1 MKKYFFMAMLTCIMS
16 SITSCSNN
24 KSNKD
29 ENGIDSAAIVQA
41 KADSIARIDSIARA
55 DSIAHADSIARAD
68 SIAKA
73 NNLVVGMKV
82 SDALQKTGVKKAC
95 IDDFDGM
102 HEGEKLI
109 LIQNG
114 KKFLTNVSY
123 HMKNGF
129 AECDHLNFTLLP
141 DSYEGDITLVR
152 AKDCTASAKIVK
164 EIK

>member
-1 MKKYFFMAMLTCIMS
+1 MKKYFFIAMLTCIMP

-41 KADSIARIDSIARA
+41 KADSIARI

-95 IDDFDGM
+95 IEDFDGM

-129 AECDHLNFTLLP
+129 AECDHLNFDLLP

-152 AKDCTASAKIVK
+152 AKDCAASAKIVK

>member
-1 MKKYFFMAMLTCIMS
+1 MLVCFTT
-16 SITSCSNN
+16 SITSCSN
-24 KSNKD
+24 SNRNSS
-29 ENGIDSAAIVQA
+29 ENGIDSAAIAQA
-41 KADSIARIDSIARA
+41 KADSIARVDSIV
-55 DSIAHADSIARAD
+55 RAD

-95 IDDFDGM
+95 IEDFDGM

-114 KKFLTNVSY
+114 KKFLTNVGY
-123 HMKNGF
+123 TIRMGMPVCANLKF
-129 AECDHLNFTLLP
+129 DVMP
-141 DSYEGDITLVR
+141 DKYEQDLTLVR
-152 AKDCTASAKIVK
+152 AKDCAASAKIVK

>member
-1 MKKYFFMAMLTCIMS
+1 MAMLTCIMS

-41 KADSIARIDSIARA
+41 KADSIARI
-55 DSIAHADSIARAD
+55 D

-114 KKFLTNVSY
+114 KKFLTNVGY
-123 HMKNGF
+123 TIRTGMPVCNNLKF
-129 AECDHLNFTLLP
+129 DVMP
-141 DSYEGDITLVR
+141 DKYEQDLTLVR
-152 AKDCTASAKIVK
+152 ANDCAASAKITK

>member
-1 MKKYFFMAMLTCIMS
+1 MKKYFFIAMLTCIMP

-41 KADSIARIDSIARA
+41 KADSIARI

-129 AECDHLNFTLLP
+129 AECDHLNFDLLP

-152 AKDCTASAKIVK
+152 AKDCAASAKIVK

>member
-1 MKKYFFMAMLTCIMS
+1 MKKKHFFIMMFVCFTT
-16 SITSCSNN
+16 SITSCSN
-24 KSNKD
+24 SNRNSS
-29 ENGIDSAAIVQA
+29 ENGIDSVTIAQA
-41 KADSIARIDSIARA
+41 KADSIARC
-55 DSIAHADSIARAD
+55 DSIARAD

-73 NNLVVGMKV
+73 DNIAKSNNLAVGMSVKE
-82 SDALQKTGVKKAC
+82 ALQKPGVKKDCA
-95 IDDFDGM
+95 DAFDGQ
-102 HEGEKLI
+102 HEGNALV

-129 AECDHLNFTLLP
+129 AECDHLNFDLFP

-152 AKDCTASAKIVK
+152 AKDCAASAKIVK

>member
-1 MKKYFFMAMLTCIMS
+1 MAMLTCIMS

-82 SDALQKTGVKKAC
+82 SDALQKLA
-95 IDDFDGM
+95 
-102 HEGEKLI
+102 
-109 LIQNG
+109 
-114 KKFLTNVSY
+114 
-123 HMKNGF
+123 
-129 AECDHLNFTLLP
+129 
-141 DSYEGDITLVR
+141 
-152 AKDCTASAKIVK
+152 
-164 EIK
+164 

>member
-1 MKKYFFMAMLTCIMS
+1 MLVCFTT
-16 SITSCSNN
+16 SIISCSN
-24 KSNKD
+24 SNRNSS
-29 ENGIDSAAIVQA
+29 ENGIDSVAIAQA
-41 KADSIARIDSIARA
+41 KADSIAKS
-55 DSIAHADSIARAD
+55 
-68 SIAKA
+68 
-73 NNLVVGMKV
+73 NNLAVGMSVKE
-82 SDALQKTGVKKAC
+82 ALQKSGVKKDCSDA
-95 IDDFDGM
+95 FDGQ
-102 HEGEKLI
+102 HQGDALV

-152 AKDCTASAKIVK
+152 AKDCAASAKIVK

>member
-1 MKKYFFMAMLTCIMS
+1 MKKKHFLIMMFVCFTT

-24 KSNKD
+24 KNNKE
-29 ENGIDSAAIVQA
+29 ENGIDSVAIAQA
-41 KADSIARIDSIARA
+41 KADSIAKS
-55 DSIAHADSIARAD
+55 
-68 SIAKA
+68 
-73 NNLVVGMKV
+73 NNLAVGMSVKE
-82 SDALQKTGVKKAC
+82 ALQKPGVKKDCA
-95 IDDFDGM
+95 DAFDGQ
-102 HEGEKLI
+102 HEGDALV

-129 AECDHLNFTLLP
+129 AECDHLNFNLLP

-152 AKDCTASAKIVK
+152 AKDCAASAKIVK

>member
-1 MKKYFFMAMLTCIMS
+1 MFVCFTT

-24 KSNKD
+24 KNNKE
-29 ENGIDSAAIVQA
+29 ENGIDSVAIAQA
-41 KADSIARIDSIARA
+41 KADSIAKS
-55 DSIAHADSIARAD
+55 
-68 SIAKA
+68 
-73 NNLVVGMKV
+73 NNLAVGMSVKE
-82 SDALQKTGVKKAC
+82 ALQKPGVKKDCA
-95 IDDFDGM
+95 DAFDGQ
-102 HEGEKLI
+102 HEGDALV

-129 AECDHLNFTLLP
+129 AECDHLNFDLLP

-152 AKDCTASAKIVK
+152 AKDCAASAKIVK

>member
-1 MKKYFFMAMLTCIMS
+1 MKKKHFFIIMLVCFTT
-16 SITSCSNN
+16 SIISCSN
-24 KSNKD
+24 SNRNSS
-29 ENGIDSAAIVQA
+29 ENGIDSVAIAQA
-41 KADSIARIDSIARA
+41 KADSIAKS
-55 DSIAHADSIARAD
+55 
-68 SIAKA
+68 
-73 NNLVVGMKV
+73 NNLAVGMSVKE
-82 SDALQKTGVKKAC
+82 ALQKPGVKKDCA
-95 IDDFDGM
+95 DAFDGQ
-102 HEGEKLI
+102 HEGDALV

-152 AKDCTASAKIVK
+152 AKDCAASAKIVK

>member
-1 MKKYFFMAMLTCIMS
+1 MEKYFFMAMLTCIMS

-114 KKFLTNVSY
+114 KKFLTNVGY
-123 HMKNGF
+123 TIRTGMPVCNNLKF
-129 AECDHLNFTLLP
+129 DVMP
-141 DSYEGDITLVR
+141 DKYEQDLTLVR
-152 AKDCTASAKIVK
+152 ANDCAASAKITK

>member
-1 MKKYFFMAMLTCIMS
+1 MKKKHFLIMMFVCFTT

-24 KSNKD
+24 KNNKE
-29 ENGIDSAAIVQA
+29 ENGIDSVAIAQA
-41 KADSIARIDSIARA
+41 KADSIAKS
-55 DSIAHADSIARAD
+55 
-68 SIAKA
+68 
-73 NNLVVGMKV
+73 NNLAVGMSVKE
-82 SDALQKTGVKKAC
+82 ALQKPGVKKDCA
-95 IDDFDGM
+95 DAFDGQ
-102 HEGEKLI
+102 HEGNALV

-129 AECDHLNFTLLP
+129 AECDHLNFDLLP

-152 AKDCTASAKIVK
+152 AKDCAASTKIVK

>member
-1 MKKYFFMAMLTCIMS
+1 MKKKHFLIMMFVCFTT

-24 KSNKD
+24 KNNKE
-29 ENGIDSAAIVQA
+29 ENGIDSVAIAQA
-41 KADSIARIDSIARA
+41 KADSIAKS
-55 DSIAHADSIARAD
+55 
-68 SIAKA
+68 
-73 NNLVVGMKV
+73 NNLAVGMSV
-82 SDALQKTGVKKAC
+82 NEALQKPGVKKDYA
-95 IDDFDGM
+95 DAFDGQ
-102 HEGEKLI
+102 HEGDALV

-152 AKDCTASAKIVK
+152 AKDCAASAKIVK

>member
-1 MKKYFFMAMLTCIMS
+1 
-16 SITSCSNN
+16 
-24 KSNKD
+24 
-29 ENGIDSAAIVQA
+29 
-41 KADSIARIDSIARA
+41 
-55 DSIAHADSIARAD
+55 
-68 SIAKA
+68 
-73 NNLVVGMKV
+73 MKV

-95 IDDFDGM
+95 IEDFDGM

-152 AKDCTASAKIVK
+152 AKDCAASAKIVK

>member
-1 MKKYFFMAMLTCIMS
+1 MMLVCLTT
-16 SITSCSNN
+16 SIISCSNN
-24 KSNKD
+24 KNNKE

-41 KADSIARIDSIARA
+41 KADSIARI

-95 IDDFDGM
+95 IEDFDGM

-152 AKDCTASAKIVK
+152 AKDCAASAKIVK

>member
-1 MKKYFFMAMLTCIMS
+1 MKKYFFIAMLTCIMP

-41 KADSIARIDSIARA
+41 KADSIARI

-129 AECDHLNFTLLP
+129 AECDHLNFNLLP

-152 AKDCTASAKIVK
+152 AKDCAASAKIVK